1 MDGLRDEL
9 RHIRNGNNSARNRR
23 EGKIG
28 DVTSEFI
35 AGLIEQNDMPSR
47 KEYDKKTGTWLVVPE
62 NTRDSEDVDN
72 FEQAL
77 NDAKNKRGIK

>member
-9 RHIRNGNNSARNRR
+9 RHIRNANRSAKNRR

-28 DVTSEFI
+28 DISSEFI
-35 AGLIEQNDMPSR
+35 AGMIEQQDMPTR

-62 NTRDSEDVDN
+62 NTRDFEDVDN

-77 NDAKNKRGIK
+77 KDAKDKRGIK